1 MRAQRARRR
10 ARARRGRVHREGR
23 DDRRRSPPRCGAGAV
38 EPGSFPR
45 LRALPRARGRRL
57 EARARR
63 RPRVPPRPGRRRGGV
78 RAVRRGRSAPRRLAA
93 PAPRAARRD
102 RARGA
107 DAVPSRSRRVPR
119 GFLRRSVP
127 RRRARVARH
136 DVPRK
141 LRGGQPHVRVRETR
155 ASFARVLPPRRGRAR
170 ARPRRRR
177 RVRRRRRGRG
187 GCGGGG
193 GFRTRGKTFVVGDDE
208 RRRRRVEPSRRV
220 AMDAS
225 LRESSR
231 IRIQFHEVGRR
242 PRASRP
248 LPRGRREEPPT
259 KKIGAPRVAPRGDA
273 PRANRRRAPAPVH
286 GLGLGSRSAFGRD
299 P

>member
-10 ARARRGRVHREGR
+10 ARPRRGRVHRKATIVA
-23 DDRRRSPPRCGAGAV
+23 DPPRRGAGAV
-38 EPGSFPR
+38 EPGRFLACAHCSR
-45 LRALPRARGRRL
+45 PRATT
-57 EARARR
+57 
-63 RPRVPPRPGRRRGGV
+63 RPAISRPPQAACPAATWSPPRWSPSGAARTFSPPASRRFRV
-78 RAVRRGRSAPRRLAA
+78 R
-93 PAPRAARRD
+93 ARRD

-119 GFLRRSVP
+119 GFLRRLP
-127 RRRARVARH
+127 RRRARVARQ
-136 DVPRK
+136 DAPRK
-141 LRGGQPHVRVRETR
+141 LGGSPMFEFGNTRVVRTSPSSSSRTR
-155 ASFARVLPPRRGRAR
+155 RAPADAGGSDGVAEARRM
-170 ARPRRRR
+170 
-177 RVRRRRRGRG
+177 RRRGRLSNA
-187 GCGGGG
+187 
-193 GFRTRGKTFVVGDDE
+193 REDSRRR

-286 GLGLGSRSAFGRD
+286 GLGPGSRSAFGRD

>member
-10 ARARRGRVHREGR
+10 ARARRGRVHRKGR
-23 DDRRRSPPRCGAGAV
+23 DDRRRSPLAAAGAV
-38 EPGSFPR
+38 NRGRPR
-45 LRALPRARGRRL
+45 LRALPRARGRRPGPPSAPAAGRVSRRDPVAAAV
-57 EARARR
+57 ESERCGADVQPPASR
-63 RPRVPPRPGRRRGGV
+63 RPRL
-78 RAVRRGRSAPRRLAA
+78 APRGAT
-93 PAPRAARRD
+93 AREGPTPCR
-102 RARGA
+102 RARGGCLEVFCGEACRDAARGWHAMTCLGSCGEGSPMFEFGKHARRSHESFLLAA
-107 DAVPSRSRRVPR
+107 DALPR
-119 GFLRRSVP
+119 PADAGGSDGAP
-127 RRRARVARH
+127 R
-136 DVPRK
+136 
-141 LRGGQPHVRVRETR
+141 
-155 ASFARVLPPRRGRAR
+155 
-170 ARPRRRR
+170 
-177 RVRRRRRGRG
+177 RG

-286 GLGLGSRSAFGRD
+286 GLGPGSRSAFGRD